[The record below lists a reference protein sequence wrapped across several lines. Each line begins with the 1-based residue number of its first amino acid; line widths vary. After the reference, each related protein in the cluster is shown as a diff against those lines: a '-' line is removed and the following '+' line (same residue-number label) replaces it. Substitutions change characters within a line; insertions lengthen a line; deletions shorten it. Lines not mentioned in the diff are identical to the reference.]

1 MAKFLQ
7 SFQISYSPT
16 GCFETG
22 KTDTIPVVSQ
32 FVSYHLVKYLLAL
45 KNQCPSPIF
54 GDASINVCCESA
66 DSRRFFL
73 QKRLVLLHLINS
85 LLSPTPNFLQAE
97 NSWYA
102 LDLLEATP

>member
-1 MAKFLQ
+1 MVKFLQ

-22 KTDTIPVVSQ
+22 KTDTIPFVSQ

-54 GDASINVCCESA
+54 GDASINVCCKSA
-66 DSRRFFL
+66 DSRGFSYKKGFFYY
-73 QKRLVLLHLINS
+73 I
-85 LLSPTPNFLQAE
+85 
-97 NSWYA
+97 
-102 LDLLEATP
+102 